1 MLLDLI
7 RHFPGVWDGG
17 FFLYEGIIYNMTSH
31 IFGFMTSKFVSKRIL
46 TYRGDYANLYTKHIS
61 WKIYISYF

>member
-1 MLLDLI
+1 MAD
-7 RHFPGVWDGG
+7 
-17 FFLYEGIIYNMTSH
+17 FLFVRVSYTIYLCKY
-31 IFGFMTSKFVSKRIL
+31 FVFVPERFVSKRIL

>member
-1 MLLDLI
+1 MAD
-7 RHFPGVWDGG
+7 
-17 FFLYEGIIYNMTSH
+17 FLYEGIIYNMALH